1 MPSIKEN
8 LEKINEMIAGTAL
21 SCDRKPEDITL
32 IAVTKKKNTETVM
45 EAIQSGARHFGE
57 NYIQEAIAKIDSI
70 GKGNACW
77 HFIGHLQSNKAAIAV
92 KYFEYIHTVD
102 SFKLAKEIDK
112 QAKTIHKIQKILLQ
126 VNISNEKTKSGTD
139 AKKTM
144 ELVKQIHGFENISL
158 QGLMCMPPYFEQP
171 EQARSFFKALLQIR
185 DDIMAHQFPNVS
197 MKHLSM
203 GMSNDFKVAIEEGS
217 TMVRIGT
224 SIFGER
230 N

>member
-1 MPSIKEN
+1 MSSIKGN
-8 LEKINEMIAGTAL
+8 LEKINKIIADTAL
-21 SCDRKPEDITL
+21 SCGRKPEDVLL
-32 IAVTKKKNTETVM
+32 IAVTKKKNTATVM

-57 NYIQEAIAKIDSI
+57 NYIQEAVSKIDTI
-70 GKGNACW
+70 GKENACW

-102 SFKLAKEIDK
+102 SFKLAKEINR
-112 QAKTIHKIQKILLQ
+112 QAKAIHKIQKILIQ
-126 VNISNEKTKSGTD
+126 VNISNEKTKSG
-139 AKKTM
+139 AEAEKTV
-144 ELVKQIHGFENISL
+144 ELIKQINTFENISL

-171 EQARSFFKALLQIR
+171 EQARGFFKALLLIR
-185 DDIMAHQFPNVS
+185 NDIMAHQFSNVS
-197 MKHLSM
+197 VNHLSM
-203 GMSNDFKVAIEEGS
+203 GMSNDFRIAIEEGS

>member
-1 MPSIKEN
+1 MSAIKEN
-8 LEKINEMIAGTAL
+8 LEKINGMIADTAL
-21 SCDRKPEDITL
+21 SCGRKPEDVLL
-32 IAVTKKKNTETVM
+32 IAVTKKKNTATVM

-57 NYIQEAIAKIDSI
+57 NYIQEAVSKIDTI
-70 GKGNACW
+70 GKENACW

-102 SFKLAKEIDK
+102 SFKLAKEINR
-112 QAKTIHKIQKILLQ
+112 QAKAIHKIQKILIQ
-126 VNISNEKTKSGTD
+126 VNISNEKTKSG
-139 AKKTM
+139 AEAEKTV
-144 ELVKQIHGFENISL
+144 ELIKQINTFENISL

-171 EQARSFFKALLQIR
+171 EQARGFFKALLLIR
-185 DDIMAHQFPNVS
+185 NDIMAHQFSNVS
-197 MKHLSM
+197 VNHLSM
-203 GMSNDFKVAIEEGS
+203 GMSNDFRIAIEEGS

>member
-1 MPSIKEN
+1 MSSIKGN
-8 LEKINEMIAGTAL
+8 LEKINEIIADTAL
-21 SCDRKPEDITL
+21 SCGRKPEDVLL
-32 IAVTKKKNTETVM
+32 IAVTKKKNTATVM

-57 NYIQEAIAKIDSI
+57 NYIQEAVSKIDTI
-70 GKGNACW
+70 GKENACW

-102 SFKLAKEIDK
+102 SFKLAKEINR
-112 QAKTIHKIQKILLQ
+112 QAKAIHKIQKILIQ
-126 VNISNEKTKSGTD
+126 VNISNEKTKSG
-139 AKKTM
+139 AEAEKTV
-144 ELVKQIHGFENISL
+144 ELIKQINTFENISL

-171 EQARSFFKALLQIR
+171 EQARGFFKALLLIR
-185 DDIMAHQFPNVS
+185 NDIMAHQFSNVS
-197 MKHLSM
+197 VNHLSM
-203 GMSNDFKVAIEEGS
+203 GMSNDFKIAIEEGS

>member
-1 MPSIKEN
+1 
-8 LEKINEMIAGTAL
+8 MIADTAL
-21 SCDRKPEDITL
+21 SCGRKPEDVIL
-32 IAVTKKKNTETVM
+32 IAVTKKKTMETVM
-45 EAIQSGARHFGE
+45 EAIQSGTGHFGE
-57 NYIQEAIAKIDSI
+57 NYIQEAVAKIDSI
-70 GKGNACW
+70 GQEKACW

-112 QAKTIHKIQKILLQ
+112 QAKAIHKIQKILLQ
-126 VNISNEKTKSGTD
+126 VNISNEKTKSGAD
-139 AKKTM
+139 AEKTM

-171 EQARSFFKALLQIR
+171 EQARGFFKALLQIR
-185 DDIMAHQFPNVS
+185 DDILAHQFSNVF
-197 MKHLSM
+197 MTHLSM

>member
-1 MPSIKEN
+1 MSSIKRN
-8 LEKINEMIAGTAL
+8 LEKINEIIADTAL
-21 SCDRKPEDITL
+21 SCGRKPEDVLL
-32 IAVTKKKNTETVM
+32 IAVTKKKNTATVM

-57 NYIQEAIAKIDSI
+57 NYIQEAVSKIDTI
-70 GKGNACW
+70 GKENACW

-102 SFKLAKEIDK
+102 SFKLAKEINR
-112 QAKTIHKIQKILLQ
+112 QAKAIHKIQKILIQ
-126 VNISNEKTKSGTD
+126 VNISNEKTKSG
-139 AKKTM
+139 AEAEKTV
-144 ELVKQIHGFENISL
+144 ELIKQINTFENISL

-171 EQARSFFKALLQIR
+171 EQARGFFKALLLIR
-185 DDIMAHQFPNVS
+185 NDIMAHQFSNVS
-197 MKHLSM
+197 VNHLSM
-203 GMSNDFKVAIEEGS
+203 GMSNDFRIAIEEGS

>member
-1 MPSIKEN
+1 MSSIKGN
-8 LEKINEMIAGTAL
+8 LEKINEIIADTAL
-21 SCDRKPEDITL
+21 SCGRKPEDVLL
-32 IAVTKKKNTETVM
+32 IAVTKKKNTATVM

-57 NYIQEAIAKIDSI
+57 NYIQEAVSKIDTI
-70 GKGNACW
+70 GKENACW

-102 SFKLAKEIDK
+102 SFKLAKEINR
-112 QAKTIHKIQKILLQ
+112 QAKAIHKIQKILIQ
-126 VNISNEKTKSGTD
+126 VNISNEKTKSG
-139 AKKTM
+139 AEAEKTV
-144 ELVKQIHGFENISL
+144 ELIKQINTFENISL

-171 EQARSFFKALLQIR
+171 DQARGFFKALLLIR
-185 DDIMAHQFPNVS
+185 NDIMAHQFSNVS
-197 MKHLSM
+197 VNHLSM
-203 GMSNDFKVAIEEGS
+203 GMSNDFKIAIEEGS

>member
-1 MPSIKEN
+1 MSSIKGN
-8 LEKINEMIAGTAL
+8 LEKINEIIADTAL
-21 SCDRKPEDITL
+21 SCGRKPEDVLL
-32 IAVTKKKNTETVM
+32 IAVTKKKNTATVM

-57 NYIQEAIAKIDSI
+57 NYIQEAVSKIDTI
-70 GKGNACW
+70 GKENACW

-102 SFKLAKEIDK
+102 SFKLAKEINR
-112 QAKTIHKIQKILLQ
+112 QAKAIHKIQKILIQ
-126 VNISNEKTKSGTD
+126 VNISNEKTKSG
-139 AKKTM
+139 AEAEKTV
-144 ELVKQIHGFENISL
+144 ELIKQINTFENISL

-171 EQARSFFKALLQIR
+171 EQARGFFKALLLIR
-185 DDIMAHQFPNVS
+185 NDIMAHQFSNVS
-197 MKHLSM
+197 VNHLSM
-203 GMSNDFKVAIEEGS
+203 GMSNDFRIAIEEGS